1 MTDIMDSR
9 RRSELMAGIRGRD
22 TAPELPVRR
31 IAHRMGLRFPL
42 QRKDLP
48 GRPDLAFLRHH
59 LAVFVHGCFWYR
71 HAGCRHA
78 PTPKSRIAFWKK
90 KFTAN
95 VGRDARQ
102 EAALRA
108 LGWRTHF
115 IWQCGTGDGAAVE
128 RRLAAS
134 INQGGVVN
142 ERESAPAVATVEA
155 HASAPALD
163 SPVRLLPAP
172 SRSDARLRAV
182 SASAPEC
189 GERT

>member
-1 MTDIMDSR
+1 MTDIVGSTT
-9 RRSELMAGIRGRD
+9 RSKMMAGIRGRD
-22 TAPELPVRR
+22 TAPELAVRR
-31 IAHRMGLRFPL
+31 IAHRMGLRFRL

-48 GRPDLAFLRHH
+48 GRPDLVFPKHR
-59 LAVFVHGCFWYR
+59 LAVFVHGCFWHR
-71 HAGCRHA
+71 HEGCRHA
-78 PTPKSRIAFWKK
+78 STPKSRIAFWKK

-95 VGRDARQ
+95 VVRDARQ

-108 LGWRTHF
+108 LGWRVLV
-115 IWQCGTGDGAAVE
+115 IWQCETGDGAAVE

-142 ERESAPAVATVEA
+142 ERGNAPAVATMEA
-155 HASAPALD
+155 HASAPGLE

-172 SRSDARLRAV
+172 GRSDAGLCAV

-189 GERT
+189 GE